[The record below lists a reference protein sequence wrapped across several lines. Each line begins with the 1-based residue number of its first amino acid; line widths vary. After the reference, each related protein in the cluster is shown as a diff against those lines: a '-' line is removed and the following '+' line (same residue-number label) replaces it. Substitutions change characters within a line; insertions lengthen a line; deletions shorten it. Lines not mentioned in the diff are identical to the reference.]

1 MFAPTKTWRKWHR
14 KINVNQRR
22 YAVASALAASAIPSL
37 VLARGHQVEQCPEIP
52 LVVDDNIQTLEK
64 TKQAIGLLKGVGAYT
79 DVEKAADSRK
89 LRPGKGKMRNRRHVM
104 RRGPLIVYNENSGL
118 TRAFRNLPGVDLCH
132 VDRLNLLQL
141 APGGHLGGFI
151 IWTKSAFIRLD
162 HIWGSLTRPSIQ
174 KTGYTLPRPL
184 MIQSDLSR
192 LINSD
197 EIQTHVRPPIK
208 TIKRT
213 RQKKNPLKNL
223 GALVK
228 LNPYALSLRR
238 SELISQERRRKQ
250 KQDLINAKRQLGP
263 VPKVS
268 KIEKNAKNKFS
279 KAHKIHHKNKYKNF
293 LKIANTPQPVAAQQ
307 NSAAQK
313 PDSDK

>member
-1 MFAPTKTWRKWHR
+1 L
-14 KINVNQRR
+14 
-22 YAVASALAASAIPSL
+22 S
-37 VLARGHQVEQCPEIP
+37 EPEIP
-52 LVVDDNIQTLEK
+52 LVVDDHIQTLEK
-64 TKQAIGLLKGVGAYT
+64 TKQAISLLKGVGAYT
-79 DVEKAADSRK
+79 DVEKAGDSRK

-141 APGGHLGGFI
+141 APGGHLGRFI

-184 MIQSDLSR
+184 MAQSDLSR
-192 LINSD
+192 IINSD
-197 EIQTHVRPPIK
+197 EIQTHVRPSIK
-208 TIKRT
+208 TVKRT

-228 LNPYALSLRR
+228 LNPYALTLRR
-238 SELISQERRRKQ
+238 TELLSQERRRKQ

-263 VPKVS
+263 LPTVS
-268 KIEKNAKNKFS
+268 KVEKNAKAKFS
-279 KAHKIHHKNKYKNF
+279 KAHKKHNKNKYKNY
-293 LKIANTPQPVAAQQ
+293 LKIVNTPQAAAVPAPQ
-307 NSAAQK
+307 ADPQK
-313 PDSDK
+313 SGSDK